1 MCVQGRETFTYTM
14 FCKYVVNIEMLSE
27 VMHLAREQ
35 GGGVVMDIL
44 PGGVAGGG
52 ARPSS
57 PSTQG
62 ANRGEKDEFNSAM
75 AVGNVGIDGSCR

>member
-52 ARPSS
+52 ARPS
-57 PSTQG
+57 TQG

-75 AVGNVGIDGSCR
+75 AAGNVGIDGSCR